1 MTNSEPEFPWPRAML
16 WLTLLG
22 AMFIYGYQY
31 TNALAA
37 EQPQVWRLG
46 GAWDQRVP
54 FIAWTLLPYLSINL
68 IFPCAFFAFESK
80 RALDR
85 FARRLFVA
93 QMVCFACFY
102 FFPTGASRTPPTPEG
117 ALGVFY
123 AQLRAFEQPFNMV
136 PSLHVVALVVL
147 WASVR
152 PALPAVARWPWHA
165 WCALVL
171 VSTLTTWQH
180 DLIDVVAGLVVGTAC
195 LLIGRPRGA

>member
-1 MTNSEPEFPWPRAML
+1 ML
-16 WLTLLG
+16 WLVLLG
-22 AMFIYGYQY
+22 AMFVYGYQH

-37 EQPQVWRLG
+37 QHPHVLYLG

-54 FIAWTLLPYLSINL
+54 FIGWTLLPYLSINL
-68 IFPCAFFAFESK
+68 IYPCAFFAFDSK

-85 FARRLFVA
+85 FALRLCVA
-93 QMVCFACFY
+93 QVVCFALFY
-102 FFPTGASRTPPTPEG
+102 VFPTGTLRTPPPLDGT
-117 ALGVFY
+117 LGLLY

-152 PALPAVARWPWHA
+152 PALPAALRALWHA

-180 DLIDVVAGLVVGTAC
+180 DLVDVATGLVVGAAC
-195 LLIGRPRGA
+195 LLIGRRRPEAG